1 MHAGDIKA
9 GAADQAFQI
18 IGKRQCRG
26 AAEQRKDNQK
36 RKGAMI
42 QPTLEMQKQRC
53 QKDDIEC
60 DLQIAQFD
68 DFFVL
73 FHNTPYFLNAY
84 AKSELCHRFSWHT
97 Q

>member
-1 MHAGDIKA
+1 
-9 GAADQAFQI
+9 
-18 IGKRQCRG
+18 
-26 AAEQRKDNQK
+26 
-36 RKGAMI
+36 MI

-84 AKSELCHRFSWHT
+84 AKSEPCHRFSWHT